1 MSGPLAGERGFTL
14 VEAIVT
20 IVIAAIMGVIFAQL
34 MGTAMSRS
42 VQSVENVRRESAAEA
57 LADRILADYL
67 AEINRADP
75 SGALGV
81 IKGRDYGTE
90 VVKRYIRFTGAGAE
104 DPTHNPDTPSDTLK
118 VTVKAIGSDLTLLLA
133 NSRTGVASPPVPF

>member
-1 MSGPLAGERGFTL
+1 MRPPLANRDGFTL

-20 IVIAAIMGVIFAQL
+20 LVIAAVMGTIFAQL

-67 AEINRADP
+67 AEINRSDP

-81 IKGRDYGTE
+81 IKGRNYGAE
-90 VVKRYIRFTGAGAE
+90 VAKRYIRFTETGVE
-104 DPTHNPDTPSDTLK
+104 DTTHNPDTPSDTLK
-118 VTVKAIGSDLTLLLA
+118 VTVKAIGSDLTFLLT
-133 NSRTGVASPPVPF
+133 NSRTGVPSPPVPF